1 MAFSNVKNIK
11 GLDVILRSYQ
21 FGALEQ
27 ILTNLVILIDNNK
40 IEQDCHKLLKPLDTL
55 FNMSDSVIKTNIQII
70 IINALFI
77 KLGYP
82 ELEKMFNERI
92 NSEIYL
98 GSKLGIKYI
107 CYTEKEL
114 ESYMTYENIFTA
126 LEGAKSGEEEINM
139 YNKSTYNPFEKQV
152 VKRPER
158 YLTSEEKFE
167 EDLIEEVSGYYSFR
181 LKVFLVFVIAN
192 IILFLILLLF
202 FGIMTYIS

>member
-1 MAFSNVKNIK
+1 MEDILEPSLEEELNNIKVLIKEPKRKYHDFWTSLFRNNNGLIDKINKEIPKDSDSWELWYLLFLAENNNLINLNPDNIRHKAAFKTAYELANANDKAFMDLELELYSNVKNIK

-77 KLGYP
+77 KLGYL

-92 NSEIYL
+92 NS
-98 GSKLGIKYI
+98 
-107 CYTEKEL
+107 
-114 ESYMTYENIFTA
+114 
-126 LEGAKSGEEEINM
+126 
-139 YNKSTYNPFEKQV
+139 
-152 VKRPER
+152 
-158 YLTSEEKFE
+158 
-167 EDLIEEVSGYYSFR
+167 
-181 LKVFLVFVIAN
+181 
-192 IILFLILLLF
+192 
-202 FGIMTYIS
+202 